1 MKLVK
6 FESGNI
12 VFALSLLAGAT
23 ILTPMPAL
31 SQSPVHASDRAQV
44 LAQSRF
50 QPVQYRECSQQV
62 GPYATQSTA
71 WQRWREA
78 RSRGFS
84 VSKGVTP
91 CYAGS
96 ARGYCFYA
104 YVPC

>member
-1 MKLVK
+1 MKRLK
-6 FESGNI
+6 RESHRVI
-12 VFALSLLAGAT
+12 LALSLLAGVT

-31 SQSPVHASDRAQV
+31 SQTPVHTSDREQV

-50 QPVQYRECSQQV
+50 QPVQYRECSQQA

-84 VSKGVTP
+84 VSNSVTP

>member
-1 MKLVK
+1 VK
-6 FESGNI
+6 PLNLESRKVI
-12 VFALSLLAGAT
+12 LALTILAGVT
-23 ILTPMPAL
+23 TLTSMPAL
-31 SQSPVHASDRAQV
+31 SQTPVQPGDRSQV
-44 LAQSRF
+44 LAQGRF

-84 VSKGVTP
+84 VSNGVTP

>member
-1 MKLVK
+1 MKRVNL
-6 FESGNI
+6 ESRK
-12 VFALSLLAGAT
+12 VVLALSLLAGVT
-23 ILTPMPAL
+23 MLTPLPARA
-31 SQSPVHASDRAQV
+31 QTPVHTSAQALV

-50 QPVQYRECSQQV
+50 QPVQYRQCSQQV

-78 RSRGFS
+78 QSRGYA
-84 VSKGVTP
+84 VSNGVTP